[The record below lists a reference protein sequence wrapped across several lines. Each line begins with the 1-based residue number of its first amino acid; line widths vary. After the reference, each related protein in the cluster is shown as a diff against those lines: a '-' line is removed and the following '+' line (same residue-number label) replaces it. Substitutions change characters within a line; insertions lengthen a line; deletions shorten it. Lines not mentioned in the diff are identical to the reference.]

1 MKTTSIYQKE
11 EDLFDE
17 LRKSYPKNIS
27 DTIVDDGLCWAD
39 ISSAVPVKE
48 KQFWPENLWEDAS
61 RKILFLLKEPNGNG
75 GEDYKD
81 WNWCRYHEVFGNV
94 LAYWLEGIHSTT
106 KQYCPNHYD
115 ISRNITRAEIF
126 KKYPFAIVNVKKIAG
141 DNIADWNEIWEHA
154 FKNKEFL
161 KKQIRDILKPNI
173 IICGGSNDSDI
184 EFKKMISI
192 AKEIIF
198 DDQKEKFK
206 KINNWCHYNPE
217 IDVLLIDSYHPAMP
231 SSYLNKVDNLLV
243 NFQQF
248 ILNTGYSK

>member
-11 EDLFDE
+11 EDLFNE
-17 LRKSYPKNIS
+17 LRKSYTKNIS
-27 DTIVDDGLCWAD
+27 KKIVDDGLCWAD

-48 KQFWPENLWEDAS
+48 KQFWPENLWEDAD
-61 RKILFLLKEPNGNG
+61 RKILFLLKEANGNG

-81 WNWCRYHEVFGNV
+81 WYWSKGHEGFGNV

-115 ISRNITRAEIF
+115 MSLKISRAEIL

-141 DNIADWNEIWEHA
+141 DNKADWKEIWEHA
-154 FKNKEFL
+154 AKNKDFL

-173 IICGGSNDSDI
+173 IICGGSNDSNNGY
-184 EFKKMISI
+184 KKMITI

-198 DDQKEKFK
+198 DDEKEEFI
-206 KINNWCHYNPE
+206 KINNWCHYNPK

-231 SSYLNKVDNLLV
+231 GSYSSKIDDLLI
-243 NFQQF
+243 NFQHF
-248 ILNTGYSK
+248 ILNTNYSK